1 MSILCQMNDVGFT
14 EKPTSI
20 PFMGKLR
27 ERMIQQGWQYLGD
40 DEFVRKVCYEGFAFY
55 GCLFD
60 GHDLMELGQ
69 QRLCW
74 KAQTLVGVDIDKTT
88 VHPMDM
94 VKLYQERRLSPWL
107 VYPTFSDGKDGL
119 RSYRLL
125 WKTQVDLSRS
135 YDEWRHVIKGLGAV
149 TPLGDKH
156 AMDCTRMWQG
166 SNAGE
171 CYRDNFF
178 EPKPYSWFETRLNKL
193 FTPEQVEV

>member
-14 EKPTSI
+14 EKPTDVR
-20 PFMGKLR
+20 FMGKLR
-27 ERMIQQGWQYLGD
+27 ERMIQQGWKYLPD
-40 DEFVRKVCYEGFAFY
+40 DEFIRKVCYEGHAFY

-74 KAQTLVGVDIDKTT
+74 KAQTLVGVDIDKTL
-88 VHPMDM
+88 VHPLDM
-94 VKLYQERRLSPWL
+94 VKIYQSQHLSPWL
-107 VYPTFSDGKDGL
+107 CYPTFSDGKNGL

-125 WKTQVDLSRS
+125 WQVQVDLSRT
-135 YDEWRHVIKGLGAV
+135 YEEWRQVIKALGAV

-166 SNAGE
+166 SLAGE
-171 CYRDNFF
+171 VYRDNFMQPWSYEKF
-178 EPKPYSWFETRLNKL
+178 VTRLNEKL
-193 FTPEQVEV
+193 TPVGAC

>member
-1 MSILCQMNDVGFT
+1 MSVLCQMNDVGFT

-27 ERMIQQGWQYLGD
+27 ERMIQQGWQYLHD
-40 DEFVRKVCYEGFAFY
+40 DQFVRKVCYEGFAFY

-74 KAQTLVGVDIDKTT
+74 KAQTMVGVDIDKTI
-88 VHPMDM
+88 VHPYDM
-94 VKLYQERRLSPWL
+94 VKIYQERHLDPWL

-125 WKTQVDLSRS
+125 WKVEVDLSRS
-135 YDEWRHVIKGLGAV
+135 YEDWKAVIKALNDV
-149 TPLGDKH
+149 TPLGDKR
-156 AMDCTRMWQG
+156 AQDCTRMWQG
-166 SNAGE
+166 SLAGE
-171 CYRDNFF
+171 CYRQPFYD
-178 EPKPYSWFETRLNKL
+178 KWSFETLTQRLQL
-193 FTPEQVEV
+193 S